1 MAVKVYAENNLCMCK
16 LNVTDLEHF
25 LNVVIFSFQ
34 QLSPGGKIAV
44 GENSSRFQQSVGMTL
59 QGNI

>member
-1 MAVKVYAENNLCMCK
+1 MRK

-25 LNVVIFSFQ
+25 LNVIIFRFH

-44 GENSSRFQQSVGMTL
+44 GENSSGFQQSMGMTL
-59 QGNI
+59 QGNSLVLDVNH

>member
-1 MAVKVYAENNLCMCK
+1 MAVKIYAENTLCTCK

-25 LNVVIFSFQ
+25 LNVVIFRFK
-34 QLSPGGKIAV
+34 QLSPGGEIAV
-44 GENSSRFQQSVGMTL
+44 GENSSGFQHSVGMTL

>member
-1 MAVKVYAENNLCMCK
+1 MLRIFCVGVSLNN
-16 LNVTDLEHF
+16 THLEHF
-25 LNVVIFSFQ
+25 LNVVIFTLQ

-59 QGNI
+59 QGDI